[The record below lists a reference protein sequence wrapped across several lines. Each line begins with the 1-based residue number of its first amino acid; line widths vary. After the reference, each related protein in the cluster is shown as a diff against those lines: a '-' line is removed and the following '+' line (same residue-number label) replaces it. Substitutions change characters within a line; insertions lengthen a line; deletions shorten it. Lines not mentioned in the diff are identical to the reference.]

1 MTPSIKPDNKFRFL
15 CPVIGE
21 EARYMA
27 CVFRKHRKWR
37 GESVDCGACS
47 AAMDANKCPAIH
59 MIDMEVPRHGET
71 RSIFYDPKGEKL
83 YKIPPKVAERIENLV
98 VLPYHC
104 RRYEMTPEMHERL
117 TGTTQFAK
125 AMAQPMP
132 SFKPTPATKATAK
145 SATAQERPAGAKPT
159 RVAGDLTDI
168 LDSAT
173 TDMAGAINSALS

>member
-1 MTPSIKPDNKFRFL
+1 MTPSIKPDNQFRFL

-71 RSIFYDPKGEKL
+71 RSIFYDPKGDKV
-83 YKIPPKVAERIENLV
+83 YKVPPKVMERIEKLV
-98 VLPYHC
+98 ILLYHC
-104 RRYEMTPEMHERL
+104 RRYEMSAEMHERL
-117 TGTTQFAK
+117 TGSKEFSKLPLQV
-125 AMAQPMP
+125 P
-132 SFKPTPATKATAK
+132 PAGNGKVTKSK
-145 SATAQERPAGAKPT
+145 SAKTQERRESVKRTAD
-159 RVAGDLTDI
+159 AGDMSDI
-168 LDSAT
+168 LDNAT
-173 TDMAGAINSALS
+173 VDMAKALNAAAS